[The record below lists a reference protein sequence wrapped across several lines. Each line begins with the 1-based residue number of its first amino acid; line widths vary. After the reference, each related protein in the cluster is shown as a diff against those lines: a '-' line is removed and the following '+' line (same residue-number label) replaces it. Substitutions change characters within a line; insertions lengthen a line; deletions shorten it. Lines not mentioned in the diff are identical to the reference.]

1 MMMAQYSNVTKVYV
15 TPPSH
20 MRTKTR
26 RDDLATVPLLST
38 PGGYKTGR
46 KVYTAPPLRQD
57 MATIASPHVP
67 LSAPPIRPRT
77 AMAIGW
83 SGITPRLRV
92 APVRA
97 Q

>member
-1 MMMAQYSNVTKVYV
+1 MSLCSCGVVLWLQNLYILKIFSYE
-15 TPPSH
+15 
-20 MRTKTR
+20 
-26 RDDLATVPLLST
+26 VPLSVPLS
-38 PGGYKTGR
+38 YSTGR

-57 MATIASPHVP
+57 IATIASPHMPLSSPLTFLP
-67 LSAPPIRPRT
+67 LSAPLT